1 MGLTDRAFGQ
11 EQVQKA
17 KQAYDYA
24 VQQLEIGMRQ
34 EHFNGIEYSDAQQQ
48 LELAIIELD
57 KVGRLANS
65 ENKDEFNRL
74 RRQLTQLQ
82 HQMII
87 TPH

>member
-1 MGLTDRAFGQ
+1 MTDRNFGQ

-17 KQAYDYA
+17 KEAYDYA
-24 VQQLEIGMRQ
+24 VEQLEIGMRQ
-34 EHFNGIEYSDAQQQ
+34 EHYNDIEYSQAQAGIEEA
-48 LELAIIELD
+48 LIELE
-57 KVGRLANS
+57 KVANLANA
-65 ENKDEFNRL
+65 ENKDEFYRL

>member
-1 MGLTDRAFGQ
+1 MGITDRAFGQ

-17 KQAYDYA
+17 KEAYDYA
-24 VQQLEIGMRQ
+24 VEQLEIGMRQ
-34 EHFNGIEYSDAQQQ
+34 EHYNDIEYSQAQAGVEEA
-48 LELAIIELD
+48 LIELE
-57 KVGRLANS
+57 KVANLANA
-65 ENKDEFNRL
+65 ENKDEFYRL

>member
-1 MGLTDRAFGQ
+1 MGITDRNFGQ

-17 KQAYDYA
+17 KEAYDYA
-24 VQQLEIGMRQ
+24 VEQLEIGMRQ
-34 EHFNGIEYSDAQQQ
+34 EHYNDIEYSQAQAGIEEA
-48 LELAIIELD
+48 LIELE
-57 KVGRLANS
+57 KVANLANA
-65 ENKDEFNRL
+65 ENKDEFYRL

>member
-1 MGLTDRAFGQ
+1 MGITDRAFGQ
-11 EQVQKA
+11 EQVKKA
-17 KQAYDYA
+17 KEAYDYA
-24 VQQLEIGMRQ
+24 VEQLEIGMRQ
-34 EHFNGIEYSDAQQQ
+34 EHFNGIEYSEAQVGIEQAIME
-48 LELAIIELD
+48 LE
-57 KVGRLANS
+57 KVANLANA

>member
-17 KQAYDYA
+17 KNAYDYA
-24 VQQLEIGMRQ
+24 VQQLEEGMKQ
-34 EHFNGIEYSDAQQQ
+34 EHFNGIEYTDAQQQ
-48 LELAIIELD
+48 LEQAIMELE
-57 KVGRLANS
+57 KVERIANL
-65 ENKDEFNRL
+65 ENRDEFNRL

>member
-1 MGLTDRAFGQ
+1 MTDRAYGQ

-17 KQAYDYA
+17 KLAYDYA
-24 VQQLEIGMRQ
+24 VEQLEIGMRQ
-34 EHFNGIEYSDAQQQ
+34 EHYNDIEYSQAQAGIEEA
-48 LELAIIELD
+48 LIELE
-57 KVGRLANS
+57 KVANLANA
-65 ENKDEFNRL
+65 ENKDEFYRL

>member
-1 MGLTDRAFGQ
+1 MGITDRNFGQ

-24 VQQLEIGMRQ
+24 VEQLEIGMRQ
-34 EHFNGIEYSDAQQQ
+34 EHYNDIEYSQAQAGIEEA
-48 LELAIIELD
+48 LIELE
-57 KVGRLANS
+57 KVANLANA
-65 ENKDEFNRL
+65 ENKDEFYRL

>member
-1 MGLTDRAFGQ
+1 MGITDRAFGQ

-17 KQAYDYA
+17 KEAYDYA
-24 VQQLEIGMRQ
+24 VEQLEIGMRQ
-34 EHFNGIEYSDAQQQ
+34 EHYNDIEYSQAQAGIEEA
-48 LELAIIELD
+48 LIELE
-57 KVGRLANS
+57 KVANLANA
-65 ENKDEFNRL
+65 ENKDEFYRL

>member
-1 MGLTDRAFGQ
+1 LGLTDRAFGQ

-48 LELAIIELD
+48 LEQAILELD
-57 KVGRLANS
+57 KVGRLANA

>member
-1 MGLTDRAFGQ
+1 MGITDRAYGQ

-17 KQAYDYA
+17 KEAYDYA
-24 VQQLEIGMRQ
+24 VEQLEIGMRQ
-34 EHFNGIEYSDAQQQ
+34 EHYNDIEYSQAQAGIEEA
-48 LELAIIELD
+48 LIELE
-57 KVGRLANS
+57 KVANLANA
-65 ENKDEFNRL
+65 ENKDEFYRL

>member
-1 MGLTDRAFGQ
+1 MGITDRNFGQ

-17 KQAYDYA
+17 KEAYDYA
-24 VQQLEIGMRQ
+24 VGQLEIGMRQ
-34 EHFNGIEYSDAQQQ
+34 EHYNDIEYSQAQAGIEEA
-48 LELAIIELD
+48 LIELE
-57 KVGRLANS
+57 KVANLANA
-65 ENKDEFNRL
+65 ENKDEFYRL

>member
-1 MGLTDRAFGQ
+1 MGITDRAFGQ

-17 KQAYDYA
+17 KEAYDYA
-24 VQQLEIGMRQ
+24 VEQLEIGMRQ
-34 EHFNGIEYSDAQQQ
+34 EHYNDLEYSQAQAGVEEA
-48 LELAIIELD
+48 LIELE
-57 KVGRLANS
+57 KVANLANA
-65 ENKDEFNRL
+65 ENKDEFYRL

>member
-1 MGLTDRAFGQ
+1 MGITDRAFGQ

-17 KQAYDYA
+17 KDAYDYA
-24 VQQLEIGMRQ
+24 VEQLEIGMRQ
-34 EHFNGIEYSDAQQQ
+34 EHYNDIEYSQAQAGIEEA
-48 LELAIIELD
+48 LIELE
-57 KVGRLANS
+57 KVANLANA
-65 ENKDEFNRL
+65 ENKDEFYRL

>member
-1 MGLTDRAFGQ
+1 LGITDRAFGQ

-17 KQAYDYA
+17 KEAYDYA
-24 VQQLEIGMRQ
+24 VEQLEIGMRQ
-34 EHFNGIEYSDAQQQ
+34 EHYNDIEYSHAQAGIEEA
-48 LELAIIELD
+48 LIELE
-57 KVGRLANS
+57 KVANLANA
-65 ENKDEFNRL
+65 ENKDEFYRL

>member
-1 MGLTDRAFGQ
+1 MTDRNFGQ

-24 VQQLEIGMRQ
+24 VEQLEIGMRQ
-34 EHFNGIEYSDAQQQ
+34 EHYNDIEYSQAQAGIEEA
-48 LELAIIELD
+48 LIELE
-57 KVGRLANS
+57 KVANLANA
-65 ENKDEFNRL
+65 ENKDEFYRL